1 MASRVAG
8 KIKLQSVDELLGVPE
23 IAGTQKI
30 EIGRIHAFP
39 NHPFKVLDDEKMDTL
54 VDSIREN
61 GILNPVI
68 VRPDQSGNYEMISG
82 HRRLHAAKIV
92 ELKKV
97 PAIVKE
103 MSDDEAIIKM
113 VDANIQREEIL
124 PSEKAFAYKMKLD
137 ALKRTAGRPTKENA
151 CHNGTHLRS
160 NQELALQVGDSARSI
175 QRYIRLTEL
184 IPELLDYVDNKKIG
198 LVMAVD
204 LSYLDEQVQ
213 KWVYEYFKEN
223 GFLKPVQVEALKNY
237 PNLSNVTQFSVISI
251 MNDALPKKSKEN
263 LNPDIHEKNGE
274 ENKITIP
281 EGVDPE
287 LLMKVLG
294 NPEMAALL
302 TSLAK
307 TMKV

>member
-1 MASRVAG
+1 MASKVAG
-8 KIKLQSVDELLGVPE
+8 KIKLQSVDELLEVPE
-23 IAGTQKI
+23 IAGTQEI

-92 ELKKV
+92 GLKKV

-124 PSEKAFAYKMKLD
+124 PSERAFSLKMKMD
-137 ALKRTAGRPTKENA
+137 AIKRQGKRSDLTSD
-151 CHNGTHLRS
+151 HNGPK
-160 NQELALQVGDSARSI
+160 LAAVEVGQTVGISSTQVK
-175 QRYIRLTEL
+175 RYIRLTEL
-184 IPELLDYVDNKKIG
+184 IPELLECTDNKKIG

-251 MNDALPKKSKEN
+251 MNDALPKKSKESK
-263 LNPDIHEKNGE
+263 LSFSAKKLDKYFPPQYSTKEREK
-274 ENKITIP
+274 IIIQ
-281 EGVDPE
+281 
-287 LLMKVLG
+287 LL
-294 NPEMAALL
+294 EQWSADQIQ
-302 TSLAK
+302 SE
-307 TMKV
+307 

>member
-1 MASRVAG
+1 MTNRVAG
-8 KIKLQSVDELLGVPE
+8 KIKLQSVDQLLGVPE
-23 IAGTQKI
+23 ISGTQEI
-30 EIGRIHAFP
+30 EIVRIHAFP

-54 VDSIREN
+54 VDSIRGN

-68 VRPDQSGNYEMISG
+68 VRPDQNGDYEMVSG
-82 HRRLHAAKIV
+82 HRRLHAAGIAGLQKI
-92 ELKKV
+92 

-160 NQELALQVGDSARSI
+160 DQELALQVGDSARSI
-175 QRYIRLTEL
+175 QRYIRLTVL

-251 MNDALPKKSKEN
+251 MNDALPKKSKESKLSFSAN
-263 LNPDIHEKNGE
+263 KLDKYFPPQYSTKER
-274 ENKITIP
+274 ENIIIQ
-281 EGVDPE
+281 
-287 LLMKVLG
+287 LLEQWSADQVQS
-294 NPEMAALL
+294 E
-302 TSLAK
+302 
-307 TMKV
+307 

>member
-23 IAGTQKI
+23 VAGTQEI

-39 NHPFKVLDDEKMDTL
+39 NHPFKVLDDEKMETL

-92 ELKKV
+92 GLKKI

-124 PSEKAFAYKMKLD
+124 PSERAFSLKMKMD
-137 ALKRTAGRPTKENA
+137 AMRRQGARVDIDGTCGTECDKSGKKTASIVGE
-151 CHNGTHLRS
+151 
-160 NQELALQVGDSARSI
+160 QVGLKAR
-175 QRYIRLTEL
+175 QVQKYVRLTDL
-184 IPELLDYVDNKKIG
+184 IPEIMECIDVKKITISMG
-198 LVMAVD
+198 VD

-213 KWVYEYFKEN
+213 KWVYEYFREN

-237 PNLSNVTQFSVISI
+237 PNLSNATQFSVISI
-251 MNDALPKKSKEN
+251 MNDALPKKSKDAKISFSAKKLDKYFSQQYSTKEREN
-263 LNPDIHEKNGE
+263 I
-274 ENKITIP
+274 IIQ
-281 EGVDPE
+281 
-287 LLMKVLG
+287 LLEQWSADKVQ
-294 NPEMAALL
+294 
-302 TSLAK
+302 SK
-307 TMKV
+307 

>member
-92 ELKKV
+92 GLKKV
-97 PAIVKE
+97 PDIVKE

-124 PSEKAFAYKMKLD
+124 PSERAFSFKMKMEAMRRHGSRVDLTCGTEFHKSGD
-137 ALKRTAGRPTKENA
+137 INKKTRETIGDEAGMTGRQVTK
-151 CHNGTHLRS
+151 
-160 NQELALQVGDSARSI
+160 
-175 QRYIRLTEL
+175 YIRLTEL
-184 IPELLDYVDNKKIG
+184 IPELLDYVDIKKITIA
-198 LVMAVD
+198 MAVD

-251 MNDALPKKSKEN
+251 MNDALPKKSKESK
-263 LNPDIHEKNGE
+263 LSFSAKKLDKYFPPQYSTKER
-274 ENKITIP
+274 ENIIIQ
-281 EGVDPE
+281 
-287 LLMKVLG
+287 LLEQWSADQVQS
-294 NPEMAALL
+294 E
-302 TSLAK
+302 
-307 TMKV
+307 

>member
-23 IAGTQKI
+23 IAGTQEI

-82 HRRLHAAKIV
+82 HRRLHAAGIVGLQKI
-92 ELKKV
+92 

-113 VDANIQREEIL
+113 VDTNIQREEIL

-137 ALKRTAGRPTKENA
+137 
-151 CHNGTHLRS
+151 
-160 NQELALQVGDSARSI
+160 
-175 QRYIRLTEL
+175 
-184 IPELLDYVDNKKIG
+184 
-198 LVMAVD
+198 
-204 LSYLDEQVQ
+204 
-213 KWVYEYFKEN
+213 
-223 GFLKPVQVEALKNY
+223 ALKNY

-251 MNDALPKKSKEN
+251 MNDALPKKSKESK
-263 LNPDIHEKNGE
+263 LSFSAKKLDKYFPPQYSTKER
-274 ENKITIP
+274 ENIIIQ
-281 EGVDPE
+281 
-287 LLMKVLG
+287 LLEQWSADQVQS
-294 NPEMAALL
+294 E
-302 TSLAK
+302 
-307 TMKV
+307 

>member
-23 IAGTQKI
+23 IAGTQEV

-92 ELKKV
+92 GLKKV

-124 PSEKAFAYKMKLD
+124 PSERAFSFKMKMEAMSRQGQRNDLTSGQNVPKLTSD
-137 ALKRTAGRPTKENA
+137 VIGEENGMSGR
-151 CHNGTHLRS
+151 
-160 NQELALQVGDSARSI
+160 QVK
-175 QRYIRLTEL
+175 RYIRLTEL
-184 IPELLDYVDNKKIG
+184 IPELLECTDNKKIG

-251 MNDALPKKSKEN
+251 MNDALPKKSKESK
-263 LNPDIHEKNGE
+263 LSFSAKKLDKYFPPQYSTKERESI
-274 ENKITIP
+274 IIQ
-281 EGVDPE
+281 
-287 LLMKVLG
+287 LLEQWSADQVQS
-294 NPEMAALL
+294 E
-302 TSLAK
+302 
-307 TMKV
+307 

>member
-23 IAGTQKI
+23 IAGTQEI
-30 EIGRIHAFP
+30 EIGKIHSFP

-68 VRPDQSGNYEMISG
+68 VRPNNSGDYEMISG
-82 HRRLHAAKIV
+82 HRRLHAAGIAG
-92 ELKKV
+92 LKKV
-97 PAIVKE
+97 PAIVKD
-103 MSDDEAIIKM
+103 MSDDEAIINM

-137 ALKRTAGRPTKENA
+137 AMKRTAGRPTKENA

-160 NQELALQVGDSARSI
+160 DQELALQVGDSARSI

-184 IPELLDYVDNKKIG
+184 IPDFLECIDNKRIG
-198 LVMAVD
+198 LVIAVN
-204 LSYLDEQVQ
+204 LSYLDEQIQ
-213 KWVYEYFKEN
+213 KWVYEYYKDN

-237 PNLSNVTQFSVISI
+237 PNLSNATQQSIISI
-251 MNDALPKKSKEN
+251 MNDALPKKNTSAKVTFSEKKLDKYFPSHFSSKDREN
-263 LNPDIHEKNGE
+263 IIIQLLEKWSE
-274 ENKITIP
+274 EQGQTI
-281 EGVDPE
+281 
-287 LLMKVLG
+287 
-294 NPEMAALL
+294 
-302 TSLAK
+302 
-307 TMKV
+307 

>member
-23 IAGTQKI
+23 IAGTQEI
-30 EIGRIHAFP
+30 EIRRIHAFP

-92 ELKKV
+92 GLKKV

-124 PSEKAFAYKMKLD
+124 PSERAFSFKMKMEAMSRQGSRVDLTCGTEFHKSGD
-137 ALKRTAGRPTKENA
+137 INKKTRETIGDEAGMTGRQVTK
-151 CHNGTHLRS
+151 
-160 NQELALQVGDSARSI
+160 
-175 QRYIRLTEL
+175 YIRL
-184 IPELLDYVDNKKIG
+184 
-198 LVMAVD
+198 
-204 LSYLDEQVQ
+204 
-213 KWVYEYFKEN
+213 
-223 GFLKPVQVEALKNY
+223 
-237 PNLSNVTQFSVISI
+237 
-251 MNDALPKKSKEN
+251 PKQE
-263 LNPDIHEKNGE
+263 
-274 ENKITIP
+274 
-281 EGVDPE
+281 
-287 LLMKVLG
+287 
-294 NPEMAALL
+294 
-302 TSLAK
+302 
-307 TMKV
+307 

>member
-23 IAGTQKI
+23 IAGTQEI
-30 EIGRIHAFP
+30 EIGKIHSFP

-68 VRPDQSGNYEMISG
+68 VRPDNSGDYEMISG
-82 HRRLHAAKIV
+82 HRRLHAAGIV
-92 ELKKV
+92 GMKKV
-97 PAIVKE
+97 PAIVKD
-103 MSDDEAIIKM
+103 MSDDEAIINM

-137 ALKRTAGRPTKENA
+137 AMKRTAGRPTKENA

-160 NQELALQVGDSARSI
+160 DQELALQVGDSARSI

-184 IPELLDYVDNKKIG
+184 IPDLLECIDNKRIG
-198 LVMAVD
+198 LVIAVD
-204 LSYLDEQVQ
+204 LSYLDEQIQ
-213 KWVYEYFKEN
+213 KWVYEYYKDN

-237 PNLSNVTQFSVISI
+237 PNLSNATQQSIISI
-251 MNDALPKKSKEN
+251 MNDALPKKNTSAKVTFS
-263 LNPDIHEKNGE
+263 EKNWI
-274 ENKITIP
+274 NTFHLISLQKTVKI
-281 EGVDPE
+281 
-287 LLMKVLG
+287 
-294 NPEMAALL
+294 
-302 TSLAK
+302 
-307 TMKV
+307 

>member
-1 MASRVAG
+1 MKSKSAD
-8 KIKLQSVDELLGVPE
+8 KIKMPSIDELLGVSGE
-23 IAGTQKI
+23 ESATDI
-30 EIGRIHAFP
+30 EISRIHSFA
-39 NHPFKVLDDEKMDTL
+39 NHPFKVLDDDKMDDL
-54 VDSIREN
+54 VESIKQN
-61 GILNPVI
+61 GVLTPVL
-68 VRPDQSGNYEMISG
+68 VRPDKNNSYEMISG
-82 HRRLHAAKIV
+82 HRRMHAAIKAGLETI
-92 ELKKV
+92 
-97 PAIVKE
+97 PAIVRDME
-103 MSDDEAIIKM
+103 DDEAIVIM
-113 VDANIQREEIL
+113 VDANIQREELL

-160 NQELALQVGDSARSI
+160 DQELALQVGDSARSI

-251 MNDALPKKSKEN
+251 MNDALPKKSKESK
-263 LNPDIHEKNGE
+263 LSFSAKKLDKYFPPQYSTKERESI
-274 ENKITIP
+274 IIQ
-281 EGVDPE
+281 
-287 LLMKVLG
+287 LLEQWSADQVQS
-294 NPEMAALL
+294 E
-302 TSLAK
+302 
-307 TMKV
+307 